1 MMKFTWLKWKALPE
15 TVRFLLLLSAIM
27 FPFRSSIADWNF
39 VPSGSMKPTL
49 LEGEQIVVNKLS
61 YDLKIPFTTKHIA
74 AWDNPRRGDIVVFYS
89 PQDGTRL
96 VKRTIG
102 LPSDTIELKNNRL
115 VVNGIAVEYE
125 QADFP
130 AASLLP
136 LNEQQATIFAQENLS
151 GEKQQALPHAMMVYG
166 EQTRGGNFGP
176 VTVPPNQY
184 LMLGDNRDNS
194 KDSRYIG
201 FVPRDLIL
209 GRATHVA
216 FSLDVHHYYLP
227 RLSRFLTALK

>member
-1 MMKFTWLKWKALPE
+1 MKFTLLKWKALPE
-15 TVRFLLLLSAIM
+15 TVRFLLVMSAIM
-27 FPFRSSIADWNF
+27 FPFRSSIADWNY

-49 LEGEQIVVNKLS
+49 LEGEQIVVNKLA
-61 YDLKIPFTTKHIA
+61 YDLKVPFTTTHIA

-89 PQDGTRL
+89 PVDDVRL

-102 LPSDTIELKNNRL
+102 VPGDVIELKSNHL
-115 VVNGIAVEYE
+115 IVNGLAMEYE
-125 QADFP
+125 QAEFP
-130 AASLLP
+130 AAALLP
-136 LNEQQATIFAQENLS
+136 LQEQQASIFAQENLAD
-151 GEKQQALPHAMMVYG
+151 EKQQAVPHAMMVYAN
-166 EQTRGGNFGP
+166 QPQRGNFGP

-201 FVPRDLIL
+201 FVPRESII

-227 RLSRFLTALK
+227 RFSRFLTALK

>member
-1 MMKFTWLKWKALPE
+1 MKFILSKWKALPE
-15 TVRFLLLLSAIM
+15 TLRFLLVLSSIM
-27 FPFRSSIADWNF
+27 FPFRSSIADWNY

-61 YDLKIPFTTKHIA
+61 YDLKIPFTTTHIA
-74 AWDNPRRGDIVVFYS
+74 TWDSPKRGDIVVFYS
-89 PQDGTRL
+89 PEDGTRL

-102 LPSDTIELKNNRL
+102 VPGDVIELRNNHL
-115 VVNGIAVEYE
+115 IMNGQKIEYE
-125 QADFP
+125 QANFP

-136 LNEQQATIFAQENLS
+136 LNEQQASVFARENLVD
-151 GEKQQALPHAMMVYG
+151 EKRQSVSHAMMVYAN
-166 EQTRGGNFGP
+166 QPQRGNYGP
-176 VTVPPNQY
+176 VTVPPNHY
-184 LMLGDNRDNS
+184 MMLGDNRDNS

-216 FSLDVHHYYLP
+216 FSLDVHHNYLP

>member
-1 MMKFTWLKWKALPE
+1 MKFTWLKWKALPE
-15 TVRFLLLLSAIM
+15 TVRFLLVMSAIM

-49 LEGEQIVVNKLS
+49 LEGEQIIVNKLA
-61 YDLKIPFTTKHIA
+61 YDLKVPFTTTHIA
-74 AWDNPRRGDIVVFYS
+74 AWDNPHRGDIVILFS

-102 LPSDTIELKNNRL
+102 LPGDTIELNNNHL
-115 VVNGIAVEYE
+115 IVNGQATEYE
-125 QADFP
+125 QAEFP

-136 LNEQQATIFAQENLS
+136 LPEQQASIFAQENLV
-151 GEKQQALPHAMMVYG
+151 GDKQQVVPHAMMVYG
-166 EQTRGGNFGP
+166 ERTRGGNFGP
-176 VTVPPNQY
+176 VTVPAHQY

-201 FVPRDLIL
+201 FVPRDAII

-227 RLSRFLTALK
+227 RFSRFLTALK

>member
-1 MMKFTWLKWKALPE
+1 MKFTLLKWKSIPE
-15 TVRFLLLLSAIM
+15 SLRLVIILCVIM
-27 FPFRSSIADWNF
+27 FPFRSSVADWNY

-49 LEGEQIVVNKLS
+49 LEGEQIVVNKLA
-61 YDLKIPFTTKHIA
+61 YDLKVPFTTTHIA
-74 AWDNPRRGDIVVFYS
+74 AWDNPRRGDIVVLYS

-102 LPSDTIELKNNRL
+102 LPGDTIELKNNHL
-115 VVNGIAVEYE
+115 IVNGQAAEYE

-136 LNEQQATIFAQENLS
+136 LHEQQSSIFAQENLV
-151 GEKQQALPHAMMVYG
+151 GEKQQAVPHAMMVFA
-166 EQTRGGNFGP
+166 ESSRGGNFGP
-176 VTVPPNQY
+176 ATVPPNQY

-201 FVPRDLIL
+201 FVPRDAII

-227 RLSRFLTALK
+227 RFSRFLTALK

>member
-1 MMKFTWLKWKALPE
+1 MNLPVMQWKALPE
-15 TVRFLLLLSAIM
+15 TIRFLVLMSAIM

-49 LEGEQIVVNKLS
+49 LEGEQIIVNKLA
-61 YDLKIPFTTKHIA
+61 YDLKVPFTTLHIA

-89 PQDGTRL
+89 PQDGIRL

-102 LPSDTIELKNNRL
+102 LPGDTVELQNNHL
-115 VVNGIAVEYE
+115 VINGKAAEYHV
-125 QADFP
+125 ADIP
-130 AASLLP
+130 AAWLLP
-136 LNEQQATIFAQENLS
+136 SQERQISIIAEENLFDERQQAV
-151 GEKQQALPHAMMVYG
+151 PHAMMVFSN
-166 EQTRGGNFGP
+166 QAARGNYGP
-176 VTVPPNQY
+176 VTVPQNQY
-184 LMLGDNRDNS
+184 LVLGDNRDNS

-201 FVPRDLIL
+201 FVPRDAII

-227 RLSRFLTALK
+227 RISRFLTALK

>member
-1 MMKFTWLKWKALPE
+1 MKRILLKWQTLPE
-15 TVRFLLLLSAIM
+15 FVRFAIVLSAIM

-49 LEGEQIVVNKLS
+49 LEGEQIIVNKLA
-61 YDLKIPFTTKHIA
+61 YDLKLPFTTTHIA
-74 AWDNPRRGDIVVFYS
+74 EWDNPRRGDIVVFYS
-89 PQDGTRL
+89 PEDGIRL

-102 LPSDTIELKNNRL
+102 LPGDTIELHNNQL
-115 VVNGIAVEYE
+115 IINGHTVEYQ

-130 AASLLP
+130 SVALLP
-136 LNEQQATIFAQENLS
+136 LNEQQTGMVAQENLAD
-151 GEKQQALPHAMMVYG
+151 EKQQAVPHAVMAFPNVPSRHNY
-166 EQTRGGNFGP
+166 GP
-176 VTVPPNQY
+176 VTVPPEHY

-201 FVPRDLIL
+201 FVPREAII

>member
-1 MMKFTWLKWKALPE
+1 MKFLLLKWKAIPE
-15 TVRFLLLLSAIM
+15 TVRFLLVMSAIM
-27 FPFRSSIADWNF
+27 FPFRSSIADWNY

-49 LEGEQIVVNKLS
+49 LEGEQIVVNKLA
-61 YDLKIPFTTKHIA
+61 YDLKVPFTTTHLA
-74 AWDNPRRGDIVVFYS
+74 AWDHPRRGDIVVFYS
-89 PQDGTRL
+89 PQDGVRL

-102 LPSDTIELKNNRL
+102 VPGDVIELRNNHL
-115 VVNGIAVEYE
+115 ILNGQAVEYE
-125 QADFP
+125 PTNYP
-130 AASLLP
+130 AAALLP
-136 LNEQQATIFAQENLS
+136 LNEQQTSVFAQENLAN
-151 GEKQQALPHAMMVYG
+151 EKQQAVPHAMMVYAN
-166 EQTRGGNFGP
+166 QPQRGNFGP
-176 VTVPPNQY
+176 VTVPDNQY

-201 FVPRDLIL
+201 FVPRDAII